1 MIEKLQGNDGKDMP
15 LDRAR
20 QLQTKA
26 SQIQS
31 SWYRVWG
38 VVLLAATS
46 LGMGA
51 EPLRYN
57 LVNLE
62 AQATGE
68 ATTDRMQAMV
78 ALELNGGDLAR
89 LARQGN
95 ERLQKALDLLSR
107 QHAVQY
113 GSAEY
118 QTEPVYEYPKNA
130 SPKQTGWHLT
140 ATLRLTSQDT
150 GAMGDVLGKLQ
161 ESGLAVQGLGFILSQ
176 QKHDQLEDQLTAQG
190 LQRFATRAEQV
201 SRDLDGKGYRIV
213 QLRIR
218 TDSPPQDG
226 PVFHRRMRAMAAEAA
241 PLPAAPSQQ
250 EMAVQV
256 EGQIE
261 LQER

>member
-1 MIEKLQGNDGKDMP
+1 MSPIPLSCFRRPGKGMC
-15 LDRAR
+15 
-20 QLQTKA
+20 
-26 SQIQS
+26 
-31 SWYRVWG
+31 
-38 VVLLAATS
+38 
-46 LGMGA
+46 LGMLLVMTCA
-51 EPLRYN
+51 AMAAQTEPLRYN

-89 LARQGN
+89 LARQAN

-118 QTEPVYEYPKNA
+118 QTEPVYDYPKDA
-130 SPKQTGWHLT
+130 SPRQTGWHLT
-140 ATLRLTSQDT
+140 ATLRLTSQDR

-176 QKHDQLEDQLTAQG
+176 QQHDQLEDQLTLQG

-226 PVFHRRMRAMAAEAA
+226 PVFQRQMRAMAAEAA
-241 PLPAAPSQQ
+241 PLPAAPAQQ
-250 EMAVQV
+250 EMTVQV